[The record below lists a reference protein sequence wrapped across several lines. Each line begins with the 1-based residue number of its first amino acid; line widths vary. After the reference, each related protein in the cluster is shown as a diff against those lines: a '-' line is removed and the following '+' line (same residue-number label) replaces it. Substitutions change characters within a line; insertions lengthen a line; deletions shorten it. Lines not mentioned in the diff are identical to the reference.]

1 MYGAPRYLRWCV
13 SGYGMA
19 SARFTALK
27 TQVDR
32 VRDMLTKYEGVV
44 ETVKG
49 VQQTLATEY
58 TGYSMA
64 VRGDVDDELD
74 TAEHVAEAGFARVA
88 RVATACVY
96 KSGGRGKTCRNVQ
109 NVQNVWAR

>member
-1 MYGAPRYLRWCV
+1 MLVDRYLRWCV
-13 SGYGMA
+13 SGYGMT

-32 VRDMLTKYEGVV
+32 VRNMLTKYEGVV

-49 VQQTLATEY
+49 VEQTLAMEY

-64 VRGDVDDELD
+64 VRDDVDDELD
-74 TAEHVAEAGFARVA
+74 TAERLLRDVWTIEELRKAFAEARLLLAETQAVDAPDGIS
-88 RVATACVY
+88 TAWC
-96 KSGGRGKTCRNVQ
+96 
-109 NVQNVWAR
+109 